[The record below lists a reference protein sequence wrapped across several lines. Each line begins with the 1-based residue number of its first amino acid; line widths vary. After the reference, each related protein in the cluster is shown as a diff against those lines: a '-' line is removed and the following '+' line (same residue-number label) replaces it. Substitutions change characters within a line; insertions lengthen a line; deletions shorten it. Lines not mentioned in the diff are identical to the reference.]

1 MNEEMNVRGSIDL
14 LKLENAYVITVT
26 GKTGTKKRGVFI
38 PVEEN
43 DLYVTIDESLK
54 KAKAAYL
61 GLLVNKRREKS
72 QYGKTH
78 YAKQSLSNDFRNN
91 FKELAEKKNGVYLGD
106 FETYTIESGNA
117 AGKVEAQQVDVA
129 PEEQDDLPF

>member
-1 MNEEMNVRGSIDL
+1 MNEELNVRGSIDL
-14 LKLENAYVITVT
+14 LKLENACVVSLT

-38 PVEEN
+38 PIEEN
-43 DLYVTIDESLK
+43 DIYVSMAEDLK

-61 GLLVNKRREKS
+61 GLLVNKRREAS

-78 YAKQSLSNDFRNN
+78 YAKQSLSRDFRTAY
-91 FKELAEKKNGVYLGD
+91 KELADKKNGIYLGD
-106 FETYTIESGNA
+106 FETYVIESSNA
-117 AGKVEAQQVDVA
+117 AAKVEAEPMSVE

>member
-14 LKLENAYVITVT
+14 LKLENACVITVT
-26 GKTGTKKRGVFI
+26 GKTGVEQRGVFVPI
-38 PVEEN
+38 EEN
-43 DLYVTIDESLK
+43 DLYVTMDESLK

-61 GLLVNKRREKS
+61 GLLVNQRREAS

-78 YAKQSLSNDFRNN
+78 YAKQSLSKEFRNN
-91 FKELAEKKNGVYLGD
+91 FKELAEKKNGVYLGY

-117 AGKVEAQQVDVA
+117 AGKVEAEPMNVS
-129 PEEQDDLPF
+129 PEEQEDLPF